1 MILKS
6 HSIKLNNGNTLS
18 ITEYFTNEPK
28 IEDEIVLFLN
38 SSFFNQDQWR
48 NVLKLLQSLNS
59 SNKSFRYFTYD
70 YAGIGKS
77 NYSAENIS
85 INQFMMEINAIVN
98 WLGKDKI
105 HIFGTSLGAWIGL
118 NLCVSNPKIIKSFVG
133 YGNLAPYLPNF
144 KELRL
149 KRFKSIKTSF
159 SYIESFMDNSIEK
172 SNWDVLFHHFYV
184 PVFFQHLFDSIGNSK
199 SVENTKKILS
209 KLLFP
214 MVKGNKIAFIPKYY
228 EYIIDTMIKEGQ
240 SLYSQL
246 SKIPKDIPILFM
258 NGKKDLIAVPSM
270 SEDLHNKILHSKLV
284 LFEDLGHGSILLGK
298 GNKKIME
305 KYIQFII
312 YHNIE

>member
-1 MILKS
+1 MIPKS

-18 ITEYFTNEPK
+18 ITEYFTNELT
-28 IEDEIVLFLN
+28 IDDEIVLFLN

-48 NVLKLLQSLNS
+48 NVLKFLQSLIPTE
-59 SNKSFRYFTYD
+59 KSYRFITYD

-77 NYSAENIS
+77 EFSAKKIY
-85 INQFMMEINAIVN
+85 INQFMDEINAIVN

-133 YGNLAPYLPNF
+133 YGNLAPYLSNF

-149 KRFKSIKTSF
+149 SRFKSIKSSF
-159 SYIESFMDNSIEK
+159 SHIESFMDNSIEK
-172 SNWDVLFHHFYV
+172 SNWDVLFQHFYM
-184 PVFFQHLFDSIGNSK
+184 PVFFQHMFDSIGNSK
-199 SVENTKKILS
+199 SVKNTKKILS

-214 MVKGNKIAFIPKYY
+214 MVKGNKIALIPKYY
-228 EYIIDTMIKEGQ
+228 EYITNTMIEEGQ

-246 SKIPKDIPILFM
+246 SKISKDLPILFM

-270 SEDLHNKILHSKLV
+270 SEDLHRQICHSKLD
-284 LFEDLGHGSILLGK
+284 LFEELGHGSILLGK
-298 GNKKIME
+298 GNRKIME
-305 KYIQFII
+305 HYIQFIF
-312 YHNIE
+312 

>member
-18 ITEYFTNEPK
+18 ITEYFTNELK
-28 IEDEIVLFLN
+28 IDDEIVLFLN
-38 SSFFNQDQWR
+38 SSYFNQNQWR
-48 NVLKLLQSLNS
+48 NVLKILQSLIPTK
-59 SNKSFRYFTYD
+59 KSFRFITYD

-77 NYSAENIS
+77 EFSAKKIC
-85 INQFMMEINAIVN
+85 INQFIDEIDAIVK

-133 YGNLAPYLPNF
+133 YGNLAPYLSNF

-149 KRFKSIKTSF
+149 SRFKSIKSSF
-159 SYIESFMDNSIEK
+159 SHIESFMDNSIEK
-172 SNWDVLFHHFYV
+172 SNWDVLFQHFYM
-184 PVFFQHLFDSIGNSK
+184 PVFFQHMFNSIENSK
-199 SVENTKKILS
+199 SVENAKKILS

-214 MVKGNKIAFIPKYY
+214 MVKGNKIALIPKYY

-240 SLYSQL
+240 SLNSQL
-246 SKIPKDIPILFM
+246 SKIPKDLPILFM

-270 SEDLHNKILHSKLV
+270 SEDLHNQIFHSKIDI
-284 LFEDLGHGSILLGK
+284 FEELSHGSIILGK
-298 GNKKIME
+298 GNKKIVE
-305 KYIQFII
+305 RYIQFLFTII
-312 YHNIE
+312 